1 MMDTNKIVTKFELW
15 MPETR
20 QKKFKQHRV
29 GKSGICGGSV
39 YAQNAPSPF
48 SSHGKNSSLGR
59 KKHRN
64 SKTAHG
70 QLHWPFIA

>member
-39 YAQNAPSPF
+39 YAQNAHSPPSP
-48 SSHGKNSSLGR
+48 SPRMGKIPALEE
-59 KKHRN
+59 KKRN

-70 QLHWPFIA
+70 QLH